1 MSELDDKLNS
11 ILSNPA
17 MMQQIMSLAQALNQ
31 SEAQQQHQQ
40 QPPPPQQP
48 PIQQP
53 PVQQSPVQQPP
64 VQQSNFVPSNDRS
77 LSPNL
82 LSKIAGIMQRG
93 SIDKNQESLLRAL
106 RPYLSKQKLEKLE
119 RAMHAAKMAGIA
131 SEMVNTRGQSP
142 FPRR

>member
-31 SEAQQQHQQ
+31 SEAQQPPQQ
-40 QPPPPQQP
+40 QPPAQQP
-48 PIQQP
+48 QVPQP
-53 PVQQSPVQQPP
+53 QIPQDHFAPT
-64 VQQSNFVPSNDRS
+64 NDRG
-77 LSPNL
+77 LNPNL
-82 LSKIAGIMQRG
+82 LSKIATLMQRG
-93 SIDKNQESLLRAL
+93 SIDKNQEALLRAL
-106 RPYLSKQKLEKLE
+106 RPYLNNQKLEKLE

>member
-31 SEAQQQHQQ
+31 SEAQQQQQQQ
-40 QPPPPQQP
+40 QPPPPPVPQNQ
-48 PIQQP
+48 
-53 PVQQSPVQQPP
+53 VQQANYAS
-64 VQQSNFVPSNDRS
+64 SNERALN
-77 LSPNL
+77 PNL

-93 SIDKNQESLLRAL
+93 SIDKNQEALLRAL
-106 RPYLSKQKLEKLE
+106 RPYLSKQKLDKLE

-131 SEMVNTRGQSP
+131 SEMVNIRGQSP

>member
-17 MMQQIMSLAQALNQ
+17 MMQQILSLAQALNQ
-31 SEAQQQHQQ
+31 SEAQQPPAQ
-40 QPPPPQQP
+40 QPQAPQSQ
-48 PIQQP
+48 
-53 PVQQSPVQQPP
+53 VQQPQIP
-64 VQQSNFVPSNDRS
+64 QDHFAPTNDRGIN
-77 LSPNL
+77 PNL
-82 LSKIAGIMQRG
+82 LSKIATLMQRG
-93 SIDKNQESLLRAL
+93 SIDKNQEALLRAL
-106 RPYLSKQKLEKLE
+106 RPYLNNQKLEKLE

>member
-31 SEAQQQHQQ
+31 SEAQQQQQQQ
-40 QPPPPQQP
+40 QPPPPPVPQNQ
-48 PIQQP
+48 
-53 PVQQSPVQQPP
+53 VQQANFAS
-64 VQQSNFVPSNDRS
+64 SNERALN
-77 LSPNL
+77 PNL

-93 SIDKNQESLLRAL
+93 SIDKNQEALLRAL
-106 RPYLSKQKLEKLE
+106 RPYLSKQKLDKLE

-131 SEMVNTRGQSP
+131 SEMVNIRGQSP

>member
-31 SEAQQQHQQ
+31 SETQQQQ
-40 QPPPPQQP
+40 PPPQQP
-48 PIQQP
+48 PAQQP
-53 PVQQSPVQQPP
+53 QVTQPQIP
-64 VQQSNFVPSNDRS
+64 QDHFAPTNDRG
-77 LSPNL
+77 LNPNL
-82 LSKIAGIMQRG
+82 LSKIATLMQRG
-93 SIDKNQESLLRAL
+93 SIDKNQEALLRAL
-106 RPYLSKQKLEKLE
+106 RPYLNNQKLEKLE

>member
-17 MMQQIMSLAQALNQ
+17 MMQQIMSLAQALGSQ
-31 SEAQQQHQQ
+31 SESQQPQS
-40 QPPPPQQP
+40 PPPPQSP
-48 PIQQP
+48 PQNQM
-53 PVQQSPVQQPP
+53 
-64 VQQSNFVPSNDRS
+64 PSNDRM
-77 LSPNL
+77 LNPNL
-82 LSKIAGIMQRG
+82 LSRMATLMQRG

-142 FPRR
+142 FSRR

>member
-31 SEAQQQHQQ
+31 PEAQQ
-40 QPPPPQQP
+40 PPPQQP
-48 PIQQP
+48 PAQQP
-53 PVQQSPVQQPP
+53 QVTQPQIP
-64 VQQSNFVPSNDRS
+64 QDHFAPTNDRG
-77 LSPNL
+77 LNPNL
-82 LSKIAGIMQRG
+82 LSKIATLMQRG
-93 SIDKNQESLLRAL
+93 SIDKNQEALLRAL
-106 RPYLSKQKLEKLE
+106 RPYLNNQKLEKLE

>member
-31 SEAQQQHQQ
+31 SEGQQQQ
-40 QPPPPQQP
+40 PPPQQP
-48 PIQQP
+48 PVQP
-53 PVQQSPVQQPP
+53 PQVQQP
-64 VQQSNFVPSNDRS
+64 NYAPSSDHALN
-77 LSPNL
+77 PNL
-82 LSKIAGIMQRG
+82 ISKIASLMQRG
-93 SIDKNQESLLRAL
+93 SIDKNQEALLRAL

>member
-31 SEAQQQHQQ
+31 SEAQQPQQQQQQ
-40 QPPPPQQP
+40 QPPPPPVPQNQ
-48 PIQQP
+48 
-53 PVQQSPVQQPP
+53 VQQANFAS
-64 VQQSNFVPSNDRS
+64 SNERALN
-77 LSPNL
+77 PNM

-93 SIDKNQESLLRAL
+93 SIDKNQEALLRAL
-106 RPYLSKQKLEKLE
+106 RPYLSKQKLDKLE

-131 SEMVNTRGQSP
+131 SEMVNIRGQSP

>member
-31 SEAQQQHQQ
+31 SDSQQPKPNPAA
-40 QPPPPQQP
+40 PPPPQQSTE
-48 PIQQP
+48 
-53 PVQQSPVQQPP
+53 PVPREATL
-64 VQQSNFVPSNDRS
+64 N
-77 LSPNL
+77 PNL
-82 LSKIAGIMQRG
+82 LSKIANLMQRG

-106 RPYLSKQKLEKLE
+106 APYLSKQKLQKLE
-119 RAMHAAKMAGIA
+119 RAMHAAKMAGVA
-131 SEMVNTRGQSP
+131 SEMVNLRGQSP

>member
-31 SEAQQQHQQ
+31 SEAQQPQQQQQQ
-40 QPPPPQQP
+40 QPPPPPVPQNQ
-48 PIQQP
+48 
-53 PVQQSPVQQPP
+53 VQQANFAS
-64 VQQSNFVPSNDRS
+64 SNERALN
-77 LSPNL
+77 PNL

-93 SIDKNQESLLRAL
+93 SIDKNQEALLRAL
-106 RPYLSKQKLEKLE
+106 RPYLSKQKLDKLE

-131 SEMVNTRGQSP
+131 SEMVNIRGQSP

>member
-17 MMQQIMSLAQALNQ
+17 MMQQILSLAQALNQ
-31 SEAQQQHQQ
+31 SEAQH
-40 QPPPPQQP
+40 PQAP
-48 PIQQP
+48 
-53 PVQQSPVQQPP
+53 QSQVQQPQIP
-64 VQQSNFVPSNDRS
+64 QDHFAPTNDRGIN
-77 LSPNL
+77 PNL
-82 LSKIAGIMQRG
+82 LSKIAALMQRG
-93 SIDKNQESLLRAL
+93 SIDKNQEALLRAL
-106 RPYLSKQKLEKLE
+106 RPYLNNQKLEKLE

>member
-31 SEAQQQHQQ
+31 SEAQQPQQQQQQ
-40 QPPPPQQP
+40 QPPPPPVPQNQ
-48 PIQQP
+48 
-53 PVQQSPVQQPP
+53 VQQANFAS
-64 VQQSNFVPSNDRS
+64 SNERALN
-77 LSPNL
+77 PNM
-82 LSKIAGIMQRG
+82 LSKIAGIMQRS
-93 SIDKNQESLLRAL
+93 SIDKNQEALLRAL
-106 RPYLSKQKLEKLE
+106 RPYLSKQKLDKLE

-131 SEMVNTRGQSP
+131 SEMVNIRGQSP